1 MTDGPKAVQEEQA
14 DDGVVRALSVAKTVL
29 DAGRAGITRG
39 ELRERVESYIE
50 LRASGQDDDS
60 FERMFGRD
68 KEYLRATGVPLTE
81 ISSAGDYRYSID
93 PDQYGLPDLR
103 LEPAERLV
111 LRQAHAVFAE
121 SNIRGLQHALW
132 ALIPEADPQ
141 DDVALSAP
149 PCRFRH
155 RSALSRRSTV
165 SWSSPRS
172 AWVGR

>member
-29 DAGRAGITRG
+29 DAYRTGITRG

-93 PDQYGLPDLR
+93 PDQYGLPDMR

-132 ALIPEADPQ
+132 ALIPEADP
-141 DDVALSAP
+141 
-149 PCRFRH
+149 RM
-155 RSALSRRSTV
+155 T
-165 SWSSPRS
+165 PR
-172 AWVGR
+172 